1 MTLEC
6 DLAATALA
14 ELAVKEGAEVP
25 VVLTAGGA
33 ARVRRRRR
41 PDDGHRP
48 RGDIAAIPDRVV
60 RQRLDAERVVRYVL
74 LALFGLFLWVFLA
87 WPMAQMLWRSLLDN
101 TAASSVSPTTCATSP
116 RRRSALSIV
125 NSLTV
130 SLIAMVLTVGLAF
143 VYAYALTRT
152 RMPGRGA
159 FRLVAMLPI
168 FAPSLVSAI
177 AFVYAFGNN
186 GLFTRQTGINVGI
199 YGAKGIVLA
208 EVFYCFPHAM
218 LILMAAFAAA
228 DARLYDAAAALGAPR
243 RKIFLTVTLPGVKYG
258 LMSACFV
265 VFTLV
270 LTDFGVPK
278 VVGGKFSVMA
288 TEIYNQVIGQQ
299 NFTMGATVSVV
310 LLVPALLACV
320 VDRLVQR
327 RQYALVSSSARPL
340 TPGGTGLA
348 RGLLFA
354 YCALIAACILAIY
367 FVIFAVVGGH
377 PVAVQ
382 PHADAQALPLR
393 QPRRVHGAAEQRVGG
408 GPDGGG
414 RHRHHL
420 RRRVPGGEVPHR
432 GQRRALPVRA
442 APGGGAGDGA
452 GSGLHLCVQ
461 RPRQRPQ
468 SRLRHAG
475 HPGHL
480 QPHSL
485 LHGALPDR
493 DDHAQADGR
502 RVRDVSASMGVAFYR
517 TFWRVTVPIALPSI
531 VGVSMYFFLNAMVT
545 LSAVVFLV
553 APGTELAAV
562 AVLLLDDAGE
572 TAQATGMSV
581 LIIGIGLLARLTY
594 WALLRGVTRRTQA
607 WTTATRE
614 PGRGA

>member
-1 MTLEC
+1 MAIGRTES
-6 DLAATALA
+6 A
-14 ELAVKEGAEVP
+14 
-25 VVLTAGGA
+25 
-33 ARVRRRRR
+33 
-41 PDDGHRP
+41 
-48 RGDIAAIPDRVV
+48 AAIPDRVV
-60 RQRLDAERVVRYVL
+60 RQQLDAERVVRYGL

-87 WPMAQMLWRSLLDN
+87 WPMAQMFWRSLLDN
-101 TAASSVSPTTCATSP
+101 SGRFVGPANYVRYFATPAIGVSIT
-116 RRRSALSIV
+116 
-125 NSLTV
+125 NSLSV
-130 SLIAMVLTVGLAF
+130 SLIAMVLTVALAF

-152 RMPGRGA
+152 RIPGRGV

-186 GLFTRQTGINVGI
+186 GMFTRQTGINVGI

-208 EVFYCFPHAM
+208 EIFYCFPHAM

-228 DARLYDAAAALGAPR
+228 DARLYDAAAALGASR
-243 RKIFLTVTLPGVKYG
+243 RKTFLTVTLPGVKYG

-367 FVIFAVVGGH
+367 FVIFASSVVTRWPYNLTPTLKHYRFDTAGGYTALANSVWVAALTAMVGTVLTFVGAYLVEKCRTAANGVLYLLALM
-377 PVAVQ
+377 PVAV
-382 PHADAQALPLR
+382 
-393 QPRRVHGAAEQRVGG
+393 
-408 GPDGGG
+408 
-414 RHRHHL
+414 
-420 RRRVPGGEVPHR
+420 PGMVLGL
-432 GQRRALPVRA
+432 AYIFA
-442 APGGGAGDGA
+442 FNAA
-452 GSGLHLCVQ
+452 GSVLNRIYGTLAILVISNLIHYFTVPFLT
-461 RPRQRPQ
+461 
-468 SRLRHAG
+468 ATT
-475 HPGHL
+475 
-480 QPHSL
+480 SL
-485 LHGALPDR
+485 KQLDAEFEN
-493 DDHAQADGR
+493 
-502 RVRDVSASMGVAFYR
+502 VSASLSVPFYR

-531 VGVSMYFFLNAMVT
+531 VGISMYFFLNAMVT

-572 TAQATGMSV
+572 SAQATAMSV
-581 LIIGIGLLARLTY
+581 LIIGIGLLARFVY
-594 WALLRGVTRRTQA
+594 WVLLRGITRRTQA
-607 WTTATRE
+607 WTTATLE
-614 PGRGA
+614 HPSGR